1 MKHRTRNVDPSSP
14 ERRVS
19 VNRRRRLW
27 WSMWYGSLHPRRR
40 RPPRRDDETR
50 FSPPDLHEPHLFAV
64 AMGIVLLSVADAF
77 MTVTLLSNGAIEA
90 NPLMAAV
97 IYKSAALFASI
108 KMTLTGIGVI
118 IMVLLARY
126 RFMRMVRVQFVLYA
140 VLVGYLSLLTYE
152 YLMLRGAGD
161 FPTL

>member
-1 MKHRTRNVDPSSP
+1 
-14 ERRVS
+14 
-19 VNRRRRLW
+19 
-27 WSMWYGSLHPRRR
+27 
-40 RPPRRDDETR
+40 
-50 FSPPDLHEPHLFAV
+50 
-64 AMGIVLLSVADAF
+64 MGIVLLSVADAF

-108 KMTLTGIGVI
+108 KMTLTGLGVI